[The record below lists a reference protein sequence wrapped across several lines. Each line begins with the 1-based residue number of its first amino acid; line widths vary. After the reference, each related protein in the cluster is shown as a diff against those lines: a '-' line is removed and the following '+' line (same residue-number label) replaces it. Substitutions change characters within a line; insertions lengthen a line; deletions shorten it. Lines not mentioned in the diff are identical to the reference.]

1 MWQNKNNKGTR
12 SGINYKMFGMQNLVS
27 QIQYIL
33 LSYSQVLHEL
43 TYDGMLQT

>member
-27 QIQYIL
+27 QIQYIFVKL
-33 LSYSQVLHEL
+33 FTSAP
-43 TYDGMLQT
+43 